1 VPDPIPSSKTLI
13 PPPGE
18 LRGRLALALREVDI
32 LRRLIRVAEHAAR
45 YGQIANTT
53 PPAADRQGVAGA

>member
-1 VPDPIPSSKTLI
+1 MPEPISHSQALI

-18 LRGRLALALREVDI
+18 LRYLLAVAMREVDI

-45 YGQIANTT
+45 FERTT
-53 PPAADRQGVAGA
+53 PMPVADRQGVAGA